1 MTRLVVG
8 CGFLGL
14 PLAKQWAGD
23 SISNT
28 ANTSP
33 SATAAIPPT
42 GAGTRTWGTT
52 RSTQRANAFERDGI
66 TPLVCDV
73 TDLPSMKAALSGLP
87 HLDTIVFAV
96 GMDRSRY
103 DDIRDVY
110 VKGLERFF
118 DSYPHPIKHF
128 IYISSTGVFG
138 SFDGQWIDE
147 TAPANPARPGGQAC
161 LEAEQ
166 LIAERTDRW
175 TVLRMAGLYG
185 GQRVP
190 TRQIIKDKTWDKL
203 SPHGYLNL
211 IHQTDAVHAIIAAAD
226 RKPMAEI
233 IHCSDGHP
241 PTRQA
246 YYQYIADQF
255 ELGEI
260 PWPQDTVVDANSRSA
275 NSKRI
280 GNRKMR
286 ELLKFDLM
294 HPDFRSG
301 LAEAFLA

>member
-14 PLAKQWAGD
+14 PLAKQWARD

-42 GAGTRTWGTT
+42 GTWGTT
-52 RSTQRANAFERDGI
+52 RSAERAKVLEGDGI
-66 TPLVCDV
+66 TPLICDV
-73 TDLPSMKAALSGLP
+73 TDLPSIRDALSGLP
-87 HLDTIVFAV
+87 QLDTIVFAV

-118 DSYPHPIKHF
+118 DSFPHPIKHF

-138 SFDGQWIDE
+138 NFDGQWIDE
-147 TAPANPARPGGQAC
+147 SAPANPARPGGQAC

-190 TRQIIKDKTWDKL
+190 TRQIIKDKAWDKL

-211 IHQTDAVHAIIAAAD
+211 IHQTDAVNAIIAAAD

-260 PWPQDTVVDANSRSA
+260 PWPQDTVVDADSRSA

-280 GNRKMR
+280 GNRKML